1 MGVGGKGAG
10 EGSVGVCGDGWDG
23 VGVGSGVRWGGGE
36 AGGVIG
42 VEGPPHHI
50 PWDVWDDFEEADSFA
65 SAGATAGA
73 SLRGPLP
80 APVIDDHR

>member
-1 MGVGGKGAG
+1 M
-10 EGSVGVCGDGWDG
+10 
-23 VGVGSGVRWGGGE
+23 
-36 AGGVIG
+36 IG